1 MASQGYQSNVHYEAL
16 FQGMS
21 VYCQYLPPPSWVP
34 PPDQFD
40 KFPTPTLPP
49 FSPTKLATGPQQPV
63 PRPSSAAAKGK
74 GRAEQASSPKEKA
87 HKDLAPAQ
95 SKLMMKGKAPAK
107 HTTLKPANK
116 FSNNTS
122 DDDYMG
128 SDTSDRG
135 NKVIQ
140 VKSRPVDK
148 ELVKCANCKKDRS
161 QCLINPSMVGKAS
174 PACYECFMAKW
185 KCSLYKR
192 SSAKG
197 WRKRPVGAVTGMGGS
212 YPVGCS
218 FRVLF

>member
-1 MASQGYQSNVHYEAL
+1 
-16 FQGMS
+16 
-21 VYCQYLPPPSWVP
+21 
-34 PPDQFD
+34 
-40 KFPTPTLPP
+40 
-49 FSPTKLATGPQQPV
+49 
-63 PRPSSAAAKGK
+63 
-74 GRAEQASSPKEKA
+74 
-87 HKDLAPAQ
+87 
-95 SKLMMKGKAPAK
+95 MMKGKAPAK

-174 PACYECFMAKW
+174 PACM
-185 KCSLYKR
+185 
-192 SSAKG
+192 SASWQSESAPFTRGHQPKAEG
-197 WRKRPVGAVTGMGGS
+197 RGQ
-212 YPVGCS
+212 
-218 FRVLF
+218 LEQ